1 METELQILEE
11 AAMARGDRG
20 RQDSDGFE
28 GPNSVRLGPRD
39 SLIGKLVIAGDL
51 HIQGTVEG
59 ELSASGDIQVD
70 SSATVKASMD
80 GKNVTVTG
88 QVQGNVTARRRL
100 SLAGSGSVV
109 GDVRVSRLSVEDGA
123 TLNGMVSMQ
132 AAPAEEEEPEPIV
145 EETVA
150 VGEGEQQG

>member
-1 METELQILEE
+1 MDTELEILEE

-20 RQDSDGFE
+20 RQDNDGLD
-28 GPNSVRLGPRD
+28 GGHNSVRLGPRD

-51 HIQGTVEG
+51 HVQGTVEG
-59 ELSASGDIQVD
+59 ELNASGDIQID
-70 SSATVKASMD
+70 QGADVKASME
-80 GKNVTVTG
+80 GRNVAVQG

-100 SLAGSGSVV
+100 TLSGKGSLN

-123 TLNGMVSMQ
+123 TLNGNVSMQ
-132 AAPAEEEEPEPIV
+132 AAPPEEEPGEPMA
-145 EETVA
+145 ETVP